1 MKQWHLRFVISA
13 LLLLSVI
20 LGACATPAAPATG
33 SDGAAMS
40 DSGDADEMAGR
51 PLPDDAA
58 EEQVIRY
65 VARGFGRL
73 NPAAEGGFGRFI
85 IAHMFMPFFIR
96 DAEHNLSPWLATGI
110 DASDD
115 LTVYT
120 IHIHPDA
127 VWNDGSPV
135 LAQEAKAYWDYGLHP
150 EKCIGCYLSRFTGF
164 DLIEGAQAVIDG
176 EAEEVSGVVA
186 VDDKTLEIRL
196 RSADPLFPQRVA
208 LFDTGFVK
216 VEDITGDDF
225 SATAETRVN
234 GPFMLE
240 EWDVDEQKF
249 EIVQNPNWWG
259 DKKPFIERIIATP
272 SADENISFIMW
283 ENDEVDIVFF
293 LTNVREQVAKET
305 FTVIPYATNLFY
317 TFWAGVEPVD
327 DLNVRR
333 ALVHAVDWRPAISAA
348 WEGTRDDRFM
358 SSLLTPELQCYSE
371 GIWPDFGFDPE
382 KAREE
387 LAASKYGGP
396 ENLPKI
402 RITTGGQSPNY
413 IRTAEIM
420 VEQWKN
426 NLGITEVEIRPGG
439 MDVWGQEAD
448 LVNVRRQSLGAILPD
463 PPNFLAG
470 HLANYGD
477 ATKAGSAADDTE
489 LAEMIEGLKSMSRDD
504 PEFCAKVQ
512 EAEARML
519 SHYPI
524 IPMIWDPYGYNVK
537 PHIKNFATNVDNN
550 WATLL
555 DIYVAE
561 E

>member
-1 MKQWHLRFVISA
+1 MTQHYLRYVMV
-13 LLLLSVI
+13 LLLAII
-20 LGACATPAAPATG
+20 LAACAAPAAPVAEEMPAPASEEQMAAEPTG
-33 SDGAAMS
+33 RQMPA
-40 DSGDADEMAGR
+40 
-51 PLPDDAA
+51 DAA
-58 EEQVIRY
+58 EDQTIRY
-65 VARGFGRL
+65 VTRGFGRL

-85 IAHMFMPFFIR
+85 ISHMWMPFFIR
-96 DAEHNLSPWLATGI
+96 DTNHNLSPWLATGI
-110 DASDD
+110 DANDD
-115 LTVYT
+115 QTVYT

-127 VWNDGSPV
+127 IWNDGSPV
-135 LAQEAKAYWDYGLHP
+135 LAQEAKVYWEYGLHP
-150 EKCIGCYLSRFTGF
+150 ERCIGCYLSRFTGF
-164 DLIEGAQAVIDG
+164 DLIEGAEAVING
-176 EAEEVSGVVA
+176 EAEEVSGIVA

-196 RSADPLFPQRVA
+196 KTADPLFPQRVA

-216 VEDITGDDF
+216 VEDITGEDF

-234 GPFMLE
+234 GPFMLQD
-240 EWDVDEQKF
+240 WDVDEQKF

-259 DKKPFIERIIATP
+259 DKQPLIERIIATP

-283 ENDEVDIVFF
+283 QNDEVDIVFF
-293 LTNVREQVAKET
+293 LTNVREQVEKET

-317 TFWAGVEPVD
+317 TFWAGVEPLD
-327 DLNVRR
+327 DINVRR

-358 SSLLTPELQCYSE
+358 SSLLTPELQCYME
-371 GIWPDFGFDPE
+371 NNWPDFGFDPE
-382 KAREE
+382 LAREE

-402 RITTGGQSPNY
+402 RISTGGQSPNY

-426 NLGITEVEIRPGG
+426 NLGITDVEIRPGWL
-439 MDVWGQEAD
+439 DAWGQDAE

-477 ATKAGSAADDTE
+477 TERAGSAADDPE
-489 LAEMIEGLKSMSRDD
+489 LAEMIEALKGMSRDD
-504 PEFCAKVQ
+504 PAFCDMVQ

-519 SHYPI
+519 GHYPI

-537 PHIKNFATNVDNN
+537 PRIKNFSTNVDNN
-550 WATLL
+550 WASLL
-555 DIYVAE
+555 DIYVATE
-561 E
+561 

>member
-1 MKQWHLRFVISA
+1 MTQQYLRYVMV
-13 LLLLSVI
+13 LLLATI
-20 LGACATPAAPATG
+20 LAACAAPAAPVAEEMPAPA
-33 SDGAAMS
+33 SEEQMAAEP
-40 DSGDADEMAGR
+40 SGRQMPA
-51 PLPDDAA
+51 DAA
-58 EEQVIRY
+58 EDQTIRY
-65 VARGFGRL
+65 VTRGFGRL

-85 IAHMFMPFFIR
+85 ISHMWMPFFIR
-96 DAEHNLSPWLATGI
+96 DTNHNLSPWLATGI
-110 DASDD
+110 DANDD
-115 LTVYT
+115 QTVYT

-127 VWNDGSPV
+127 IWNDGSPV
-135 LAQEAKAYWDYGLHP
+135 LAQEAKVYWEYGLHP
-150 EKCIGCYLSRFTGF
+150 ERCIGCYLSRFTGF
-164 DLIEGAQAVIDG
+164 DLIEGAEAVING
-176 EAEEVSGVVA
+176 EAEEVSGIVA

-196 RSADPLFPQRVA
+196 KTADPLFPQRVA

-216 VEDITGDDF
+216 VEDITGEDF

-234 GPFMLE
+234 GPFMLQD
-240 EWDVDEQKF
+240 WDVDEQKF

-259 DKKPFIERIIATP
+259 DKQPLIERIIATP

-283 ENDEVDIVFF
+283 QNDEVDIVFF
-293 LTNVREQVAKET
+293 LTNVREQVEKET

-317 TFWAGVEPVD
+317 TFWAGVEPLD
-327 DLNVRR
+327 DINVRR

-358 SSLLTPELQCYSE
+358 SSLLTPELQCYME
-371 GIWPDFGFDPE
+371 NNWPDFGFDPE
-382 KAREE
+382 LAREE

-402 RITTGGQSPNY
+402 RISTGGQSPNY

-426 NLGITEVEIRPGG
+426 NLGITDVEIRPGWL
-439 MDVWGQEAD
+439 DAWGQDAE

-477 ATKAGSAADDTE
+477 TERAGSAADDPE
-489 LAEMIEGLKSMSRDD
+489 LAEMIEALKGMSRDD
-504 PEFCAKVQ
+504 PAFCDMVQ

-519 SHYPI
+519 GHYPI

-537 PHIKNFATNVDNN
+537 PRIKNFSTNVDNN
-550 WATLL
+550 WASLL
-555 DIYVAE
+555 DIYVAAE
-561 E
+561 

>member
-1 MKQWHLRFVISA
+1 MTQQYLRYVMV
-13 LLLLSVI
+13 LLLATI
-20 LGACATPAAPATG
+20 LAACAAPAAPVAEEMPAPA
-33 SDGAAMS
+33 SEEQMAAEP
-40 DSGDADEMAGR
+40 SGRQMPA
-51 PLPDDAA
+51 DAA
-58 EEQVIRY
+58 EDQTIRY

-85 IAHMFMPFFIR
+85 ISHMWMPFFIR
-96 DAEHNLSPWLATGI
+96 DANHNLSPWLATGI
-110 DASDD
+110 DANDD
-115 LTVYT
+115 QTVYT

-127 VWNDGSPV
+127 IWNDGSPV
-135 LAQEAKAYWDYGLHP
+135 LAQEAKVYWEYGLHP
-150 EKCIGCYLSRFTGF
+150 ERCIGCYLSLFTGF
-164 DLIEGAQAVIDG
+164 DLIEGAEAVING
-176 EAEEVSGVVA
+176 EAEEVSGIVA

-196 RSADPLFPQRVA
+196 KTADPLFPQRVA

-216 VEDITGDDF
+216 VEDITGEDF

-234 GPFMLE
+234 GPFMLQD
-240 EWDVDEQKF
+240 WDVDEQKF

-259 DKKPFIERIIATP
+259 DKQPLIERIIATP
-272 SADENISFIMW
+272 SEDENISFLMW
-283 ENDEVDIVFF
+283 ENDDVDIAFF
-293 LTNVREQVAKET
+293 LTNVRELVEKET

-317 TFWAGVEPVD
+317 TFWAGVEPLD
-327 DLNVRR
+327 DINVRR

-358 SSLLTPELQCYSE
+358 SSLLTPELQCYTE
-371 GIWPDFGFDPE
+371 NNWPDFGFDPE
-382 KAREE
+382 LAREE

-402 RITTGGQSPNY
+402 RISTGGQSQNY

-426 NLGITEVEIRPGG
+426 NLGITDVEIRPGWLEA
-439 MDVWGQEAD
+439 WGQDAE

-470 HLANYGD
+470 HLTNYGD
-477 ATKAGSAADDTE
+477 AARAGSAADDPE
-489 LAEMIEGLKSMSRDD
+489 LAEMIEALKGMSRDD
-504 PEFCAKVQ
+504 PAFCDMVQ

-519 SHYPI
+519 GHYPI

-537 PHIKNFATNVDNN
+537 PHIKNFSTNVDNN
-550 WATLL
+550 WASLL

-561 E
+561 Q

>member
-1 MKQWHLRFVISA
+1 MTQYYLRYVMV
-13 LLLLSVI
+13 LLLAII
-20 LGACATPAAPATG
+20 LAACAAPAAPVAEEMPAPA
-33 SDGAAMS
+33 SEEQMAAEP
-40 DSGDADEMAGR
+40 SGRQMPA
-51 PLPDDAA
+51 DAA
-58 EEQVIRY
+58 EDQTIRY
-65 VARGFGRL
+65 VTRGFGRL

-85 IAHMFMPFFIR
+85 ISHMWMPFFIR
-96 DAEHNLSPWLATGI
+96 DANHNLSPWLATGI
-110 DASDD
+110 DANDD
-115 LTVYT
+115 QTVYT

-127 VWNDGSPV
+127 IWNDGSPV
-135 LAQEAKAYWDYGLHP
+135 LAQEAKVYWEYGLHP
-150 EKCIGCYLSRFTGF
+150 ERCIGCYLSRFTGF
-164 DLIEGAQAVIDG
+164 DLIEGAEAVING
-176 EAEEVSGVVA
+176 EAEEVSGIVA

-196 RSADPLFPQRVA
+196 TTADPLFPQRVA

-216 VEDITGDDF
+216 VEDITGEDF

-234 GPFMLE
+234 GPFMLQD
-240 EWDVDEQKF
+240 WDVDEQKF

-259 DKKPFIERIIATP
+259 DKQPLIERIIATP

-283 ENDEVDIVFF
+283 QNDEVDIVFF
-293 LTNVREQVAKET
+293 LTNVREQVEKET

-317 TFWAGVEPVD
+317 TFWAGVEPLD
-327 DLNVRR
+327 DINVRR

-358 SSLLTPELQCYSE
+358 SSLLTPELQCYTE
-371 GIWPDFGFDPE
+371 NNWPDFGFDPE
-382 KAREE
+382 LAREE

-402 RITTGGQSPNY
+402 RISTGGQSPNY

-426 NLGITEVEIRPGG
+426 NLGITDVEIRPGWL
-439 MDVWGQEAD
+439 DAWGQDAE

-477 ATKAGSAADDTE
+477 AERAGSAADDPE
-489 LAEMIEGLKSMSRDD
+489 LAEMIEALKGMSRDD
-504 PEFCAKVQ
+504 PAFCDMVQ

-519 SHYPI
+519 GHYPI

-537 PHIKNFATNVDNN
+537 PRIKNFSTNVDNN
-550 WATLL
+550 WASLL
-555 DIYVAE
+555 DIYVAAE
-561 E
+561 

>member
-1 MKQWHLRFVISA
+1 M
-13 LLLLSVI
+13 
-20 LGACATPAAPATG
+20 
-33 SDGAAMS
+33 
-40 DSGDADEMAGR
+40 ADEGEMMGR

-85 IAHMFMPFFIR
+85 IAHMFMPFFLR
-96 DAEHNLSPWLATGI
+96 DADHNLSPWLATGI
-110 DASDD
+110 DANDD
-115 LTVYT
+115 QTVYT

-135 LAQEAKAYWDYGLHP
+135 LAREAKEYWEYGLHP
-150 EKCIGCYLSRFTGF
+150 EKCAGCYLALFTGF
-164 DLIEGAQAVIDG
+164 DLIAGAQAVIDG
-176 EAEEVSGVVA
+176 EAEEISGVVA
-186 VDDKTLEIRL
+186 VDDKTLQVTL
-196 RSADPLFPQRVA
+196 STSDPLFPQRVA

-216 VEDITGDDF
+216 VEDITGEGF

-234 GPFMLE
+234 GPFMLQD
-240 EWDVDEQKF
+240 WDVDEQKF
-249 EIVQNPNWWG
+249 EIVQNPMWWG

-283 ENDEVDIVFF
+283 QNDEVDIAFF
-293 LTNVREQVAKET
+293 LTNVREQLEEGT

-317 TFWAGVEPVD
+317 TFWAGVEPID
-327 DLNVRR
+327 DVNVRR

-358 SSLLTPELQCYSE
+358 STLLTPELQCYKE
-371 GIWPDFGFDPE
+371 GNWPDFGFDPE
-382 KAREE
+382 LAKQE

-396 ENLPKI
+396 EDLPMI
-402 RITTGGQSPNY
+402 RISTGGQSPNY

-426 NLGITEVEIRPGG
+426 NLGITNVEIRPGWL
-439 MDVWGQEAD
+439 DVWGQDAD
-448 LVNVRRQSLGAILPD
+448 LVNIRRQSLGAILPD

-470 HLANYGD
+470 HWNNYGN
-477 ATKAGSAADDTE
+477 AEKAGSVAEDAE
-489 LAEMIEGLKSMSRDD
+489 LAEMIDALKGMSRDD

-524 IPMIWDPYGYNVK
+524 IPMIWDPYGYSVK
-537 PHIKNFATNVDNN
+537 PHIKNFGTNVDNN

-561 E
+561 K

>member
-1 MKQWHLRFVISA
+1 MTQQYLRYVMV
-13 LLLLSVI
+13 LLLATI
-20 LGACATPAAPATG
+20 LAACAAPAAPVAEEMPAPA
-33 SDGAAMS
+33 SEEQMAAEP
-40 DSGDADEMAGR
+40 SGRQMPA
-51 PLPDDAA
+51 DAA
-58 EEQVIRY
+58 EDQTIRY
-65 VARGFGRL
+65 VTRGFGRL

-85 IAHMFMPFFIR
+85 ISHMWMPFFIR
-96 DAEHNLSPWLATGI
+96 DTNHNLSPWLATGI
-110 DASDD
+110 DANDD
-115 LTVYT
+115 QTVYT

-127 VWNDGSPV
+127 IWNDGSPV
-135 LAQEAKAYWDYGLHP
+135 LAQEAKVYWEYGLHP
-150 EKCIGCYLSRFTGF
+150 ERCIGCYLSRFTGF
-164 DLIEGAQAVIDG
+164 DLIEGAEAVING
-176 EAEEVSGVVA
+176 EAEEVSGIVA

-196 RSADPLFPQRVA
+196 KTADPLFPQRVA

-216 VEDITGDDF
+216 VEDITGEDF

-234 GPFMLE
+234 GPFMLQD
-240 EWDVDEQKF
+240 WDVDEQKF

-259 DKKPFIERIIATP
+259 DKQPLIERIIATP

-283 ENDEVDIVFF
+283 QNDEVDIVFF
-293 LTNVREQVAKET
+293 LTNVREQVEKET

-317 TFWAGVEPVD
+317 TFWAGVEPLD
-327 DLNVRR
+327 DINVRR

-358 SSLLTPELQCYSE
+358 SSLLTPELQCYTE
-371 GIWPDFGFDPE
+371 NNWPDFGFDPE
-382 KAREE
+382 LAREE

-402 RITTGGQSPNY
+402 RISTGGQSPNY

-426 NLGITEVEIRPGG
+426 NLGITDVEIRPGWL
-439 MDVWGQEAD
+439 DAWGQDAE

-477 ATKAGSAADDTE
+477 TERAGSAADDPE
-489 LAEMIEGLKSMSRDD
+489 LAEMIEALKGMSRDD
-504 PEFCAKVQ
+504 PSFCDMVQ

-519 SHYPI
+519 GHYPI

-537 PHIKNFATNVDNN
+537 PRIKNFSTNVDNN
-550 WATLL
+550 WASLL
-555 DIYVAE
+555 DIYVATE
-561 E
+561 

>member
-1 MKQWHLRFVISA
+1 MTQHYLRYVMV
-13 LLLLSVI
+13 LLLAII
-20 LGACATPAAPATG
+20 LAACAAPAAPVAEEMPAPA
-33 SDGAAMS
+33 SEEQMAAEP
-40 DSGDADEMAGR
+40 SGRQMPA
-51 PLPDDAA
+51 DAA
-58 EEQVIRY
+58 EDQTIRY
-65 VARGFGRL
+65 VTRGFGRL

-85 IAHMFMPFFIR
+85 ISHMWMPFFIR
-96 DAEHNLSPWLATGI
+96 DTNHNLSPWLATGI
-110 DASDD
+110 DANDD
-115 LTVYT
+115 QTVYT

-127 VWNDGSPV
+127 IWNDGSPV
-135 LAQEAKAYWDYGLHP
+135 LAQEAKVYWEYGLHP
-150 EKCIGCYLSRFTGF
+150 ERCIGCYLSRFTGF
-164 DLIEGAQAVIDG
+164 DLIEGAEAVING
-176 EAEEVSGVVA
+176 EAEEVSGIVA

-196 RSADPLFPQRVA
+196 KTADPLFPQRVA

-216 VEDITGDDF
+216 VEDITGEDF

-234 GPFMLE
+234 GPFMLQD
-240 EWDVDEQKF
+240 WDVDEQKF

-259 DKKPFIERIIATP
+259 DKQPLIERIIATP

-283 ENDEVDIVFF
+283 QNDEVDIVFF
-293 LTNVREQVAKET
+293 LTNVREQVEKET

-317 TFWAGVEPVD
+317 TFWAGVEPLD
-327 DLNVRR
+327 DINVRR

-358 SSLLTPELQCYSE
+358 SSLLTPELQCYME
-371 GIWPDFGFDPE
+371 NNWPDFGFDPE
-382 KAREE
+382 LAREE

-402 RITTGGQSPNY
+402 RISTGGQSPNY

-426 NLGITEVEIRPGG
+426 NLGITDVEIRPGWL
-439 MDVWGQEAD
+439 DAWGQDAE

-477 ATKAGSAADDTE
+477 TERAGSAADDPE
-489 LAEMIEGLKSMSRDD
+489 LAEMIEALKGMSRDD
-504 PEFCAKVQ
+504 PAFCDMVQ

-519 SHYPI
+519 GHYPI

-537 PHIKNFATNVDNN
+537 PRIKNFSTNVDNN
-550 WATLL
+550 WASLL
-555 DIYVAE
+555 DIYVAAE
-561 E
+561 

>member
-1 MKQWHLRFVISA
+1 MTQQYLRYVMV
-13 LLLLSVI
+13 LLLAII
-20 LGACATPAAPATG
+20 LAACAAPAAPVAEEMPAPA
-33 SDGAAMS
+33 SEEQMAAEP
-40 DSGDADEMAGR
+40 SGRQMPA
-51 PLPDDAA
+51 DAA
-58 EEQVIRY
+58 EDQTIRY
-65 VARGFGRL
+65 VTRGFGRL

-85 IAHMFMPFFIR
+85 ISHMWMPFFIR
-96 DAEHNLSPWLATGI
+96 DTNHNLSPWLATGI
-110 DASDD
+110 DANDD
-115 LTVYT
+115 QTVYT

-127 VWNDGSPV
+127 IWNDGSPV
-135 LAQEAKAYWDYGLHP
+135 LAQEAKVYWEYGLHP
-150 EKCIGCYLSRFTGF
+150 ERCIGCYLSRFTGF
-164 DLIEGAQAVIDG
+164 DLIEGAEAVING
-176 EAEEVSGVVA
+176 EAEEVSGIVA

-196 RSADPLFPQRVA
+196 KTADPLFPQRVA

-216 VEDITGDDF
+216 VEDITGEDF

-234 GPFMLE
+234 GPFMLQD
-240 EWDVDEQKF
+240 WDVDEQKF

-259 DKKPFIERIIATP
+259 DKQPLIERIIATP

-283 ENDEVDIVFF
+283 QNDEVDIVFF
-293 LTNVREQVAKET
+293 LTNVREQVEKET

-317 TFWAGVEPVD
+317 TFWAGVEPLD
-327 DLNVRR
+327 DINVRR

-358 SSLLTPELQCYSE
+358 SSLLTPELQCYTE
-371 GIWPDFGFDPE
+371 NNWPDFGFDPE
-382 KAREE
+382 LAREE

-402 RITTGGQSPNY
+402 RISTGGQSPNY

-426 NLGITEVEIRPGG
+426 NLGITDVEIRPGWL
-439 MDVWGQEAD
+439 DAWGQDAE

-477 ATKAGSAADDTE
+477 TERAGSAADDPE
-489 LAEMIEGLKSMSRDD
+489 LAEMIEALKGMSRDD
-504 PEFCAKVQ
+504 PAFCGMVQ

-519 SHYPI
+519 GHYPI

-537 PHIKNFATNVDNN
+537 PRIKNFSTNVDNN
-550 WATLL
+550 WASLL
-555 DIYVAE
+555 DIYVATE
-561 E
+561 

>member
-1 MKQWHLRFVISA
+1 MTQHYLRYVMV
-13 LLLLSVI
+13 LLLAII
-20 LGACATPAAPATG
+20 LAACAAPAAPVAEEMPAPASEEQMAAEPTG
-33 SDGAAMS
+33 RQMPA
-40 DSGDADEMAGR
+40 
-51 PLPDDAA
+51 DAA
-58 EEQVIRY
+58 EDQTIRY
-65 VARGFGRL
+65 VTRGFGRL

-85 IAHMFMPFFIR
+85 ISHMWMPFFIR
-96 DAEHNLSPWLATGI
+96 DTNHNLSPWLATGI
-110 DASDD
+110 DANDD
-115 LTVYT
+115 QTVYT

-127 VWNDGSPV
+127 IWNDGSPV
-135 LAQEAKAYWDYGLHP
+135 LAQEAKVYWEYGLHP
-150 EKCIGCYLSRFTGF
+150 ERCIGCYLSRFTGF
-164 DLIEGAQAVIDG
+164 DLIEGAEAVING
-176 EAEEVSGVVA
+176 EAEEVSGIVA

-196 RSADPLFPQRVA
+196 KTADPLFPQRVA

-216 VEDITGDDF
+216 VEDITGEDF

-234 GPFMLE
+234 GPFMLQD
-240 EWDVDEQKF
+240 WDVDEQKF

-259 DKKPFIERIIATP
+259 DKQPLIERIIATP

-283 ENDEVDIVFF
+283 QNDEVDIVFF
-293 LTNVREQVAKET
+293 LTNVREQVEKET

-317 TFWAGVEPVD
+317 TFWAGVEPLD
-327 DLNVRR
+327 DINVRR

-358 SSLLTPELQCYSE
+358 SSLLTPELQCYME
-371 GIWPDFGFDPE
+371 NNWPDFGFDPE
-382 KAREE
+382 LAREE

-402 RITTGGQSPNY
+402 RISTGGQSPNY

-426 NLGITEVEIRPGG
+426 NLGITDVEIRPGWL
-439 MDVWGQEAD
+439 DAWGQDAE

-477 ATKAGSAADDTE
+477 TERAGSAADDPE
-489 LAEMIEGLKSMSRDD
+489 LAEMIEALKGMSRDD
-504 PEFCAKVQ
+504 PAFCGMVQ

-519 SHYPI
+519 GHYPI

-537 PHIKNFATNVDNN
+537 PRIKNFSTNVDNN
-550 WATLL
+550 WASLL
-555 DIYVAE
+555 DIYVAAE
-561 E
+561 

>member
-1 MKQWHLRFVISA
+1 MTQQYLRYVMV
-13 LLLLSVI
+13 LLLATI
-20 LGACATPAAPATG
+20 LAACAAPAAPVAEEMPAPASEEQMAAEPTG
-33 SDGAAMS
+33 RQMPA
-40 DSGDADEMAGR
+40 
-51 PLPDDAA
+51 DAA
-58 EEQVIRY
+58 EDQTIRY
-65 VARGFGRL
+65 VTRGFGRL

-85 IAHMFMPFFIR
+85 ISHMWMPFFIR
-96 DAEHNLSPWLATGI
+96 DTNHNLSPWLATGI
-110 DASDD
+110 DANDD
-115 LTVYT
+115 QTVYT

-127 VWNDGSPV
+127 IWNDGSPV
-135 LAQEAKAYWDYGLHP
+135 LAQEAKVYWEYGLHP
-150 EKCIGCYLSRFTGF
+150 ERCIGCYLSRFTGF
-164 DLIEGAQAVIDG
+164 DLIEGAEAVING
-176 EAEEVSGVVA
+176 EAEEVSGIVA

-196 RSADPLFPQRVA
+196 KTADPLFPQRVA

-216 VEDITGDDF
+216 VEDITGEDF

-234 GPFMLE
+234 GPFMLQD
-240 EWDVDEQKF
+240 WDVDEQKF

-259 DKKPFIERIIATP
+259 DKQPLIERIIATP

-283 ENDEVDIVFF
+283 QNDEVDIVFF
-293 LTNVREQVAKET
+293 LTNVREQVEKET

-317 TFWAGVEPVD
+317 TFWAGVEPLD
-327 DLNVRR
+327 DINVRR

-358 SSLLTPELQCYSE
+358 SSLLTPELQCYTE
-371 GIWPDFGFDPE
+371 NNWPDFGFDPE
-382 KAREE
+382 LAREE

-402 RITTGGQSPNY
+402 RISTGGQSPNY

-426 NLGITEVEIRPGG
+426 NLGITDVEIRPGWL
-439 MDVWGQEAD
+439 DAWGQDAE

-477 ATKAGSAADDTE
+477 TERAGSAADDPE
-489 LAEMIEGLKSMSRDD
+489 LAEMIEALKGMSRDD
-504 PEFCAKVQ
+504 PAFCDMVQ

-519 SHYPI
+519 GHYPI

-537 PHIKNFATNVDNN
+537 PRIKNFSTNVDNN
-550 WATLL
+550 WASLL
-555 DIYVAE
+555 DIYVAAE
-561 E
+561 

>member
-1 MKQWHLRFVISA
+1 MTQQYLRYVMV
-13 LLLLSVI
+13 LLLAII
-20 LGACATPAAPATG
+20 LAACAAPAAPVAEEMPAPA
-33 SDGAAMS
+33 SEEQMAAEP
-40 DSGDADEMAGR
+40 SGRQMPA
-51 PLPDDAA
+51 DAA
-58 EEQVIRY
+58 EDQTIRY
-65 VARGFGRL
+65 VTRGFGRL

-85 IAHMFMPFFIR
+85 ISHMWMPFFIR
-96 DAEHNLSPWLATGI
+96 DTNHNLSPWLATGI
-110 DASDD
+110 DANDD
-115 LTVYT
+115 QTVYT

-127 VWNDGSPV
+127 IWNDGSPV
-135 LAQEAKAYWDYGLHP
+135 LAQEAKVYWEYGLHP
-150 EKCIGCYLSRFTGF
+150 ERCIGCYLSRFTGF
-164 DLIEGAQAVIDG
+164 DLIEGAEAVING
-176 EAEEVSGVVA
+176 EAEEVSGIVA

-196 RSADPLFPQRVA
+196 KTADPLFPQRVA

-216 VEDITGDDF
+216 VEDITGEDF

-234 GPFMLE
+234 GPFMLQD
-240 EWDVDEQKF
+240 WDVDEQKF

-259 DKKPFIERIIATP
+259 DKQPLIERIIATP

-283 ENDEVDIVFF
+283 QNDEVDIVFF
-293 LTNVREQVAKET
+293 LTNVREQVEKET

-317 TFWAGVEPVD
+317 TFWAGVEPLD
-327 DLNVRR
+327 DINVRR

-358 SSLLTPELQCYSE
+358 SSLLTPELQCYTE
-371 GIWPDFGFDPE
+371 NNWPDFGFDPE
-382 KAREE
+382 LAREE

-402 RITTGGQSPNY
+402 RISTGGQSPNY

-426 NLGITEVEIRPGG
+426 NLGITDVEIRPGWL
-439 MDVWGQEAD
+439 DAWGQDAE

-477 ATKAGSAADDTE
+477 TERAGSAADDPE
-489 LAEMIEGLKSMSRDD
+489 LAEMIEALKGMSRDD
-504 PEFCAKVQ
+504 PAFCDMVQ

-519 SHYPI
+519 GHYPI

-537 PHIKNFATNVDNN
+537 PRIKNFSTNVDNN
-550 WATLL
+550 WASLL
-555 DIYVAE
+555 DIYVAAE
-561 E
+561 

>member
-1 MKQWHLRFVISA
+1 MTQQYLRYVMV
-13 LLLLSVI
+13 LLLAII
-20 LGACATPAAPATG
+20 LAACAAPAAPVAEEMPAPA
-33 SDGAAMS
+33 SEEQMAAEP
-40 DSGDADEMAGR
+40 SGRQMPA
-51 PLPDDAA
+51 DAA
-58 EEQVIRY
+58 EDQTIRY
-65 VARGFGRL
+65 VTRGFGRL

-85 IAHMFMPFFIR
+85 ISHMWMPFFIR
-96 DAEHNLSPWLATGI
+96 DTNHNLSPWLATGI
-110 DASDD
+110 DANDD
-115 LTVYT
+115 QTVYT

-127 VWNDGSPV
+127 IWNDGSPV
-135 LAQEAKAYWDYGLHP
+135 LAQEAKVYWEYGLHP
-150 EKCIGCYLSRFTGF
+150 ERCIGCYLSRFTGF
-164 DLIEGAQAVIDG
+164 DLIEGAEAVING
-176 EAEEVSGVVA
+176 EAEEVSGIVA

-196 RSADPLFPQRVA
+196 KTADPLFPQRVA

-216 VEDITGDDF
+216 VEDITGEDF

-234 GPFMLE
+234 GPFMLQD
-240 EWDVDEQKF
+240 WDVDEQKF

-259 DKKPFIERIIATP
+259 DKQPLIERIIATP

-283 ENDEVDIVFF
+283 QNDEVDIVFF
-293 LTNVREQVAKET
+293 LTNVREQVEKET

-317 TFWAGVEPVD
+317 TFWAGVEPLD
-327 DLNVRR
+327 DINVRR

-358 SSLLTPELQCYSE
+358 SSLLTPELQCYTE
-371 GIWPDFGFDPE
+371 NNWPDFGFDPE
-382 KAREE
+382 LAREE

-402 RITTGGQSPNY
+402 RISTGGQSPNY

-426 NLGITEVEIRPGG
+426 NLGITDVEIRPGWL
-439 MDVWGQEAD
+439 DAWGQDAE

-477 ATKAGSAADDTE
+477 TERAGSAADDPE
-489 LAEMIEGLKSMSRDD
+489 LAEMIETLKGMSRDD
-504 PEFCAKVQ
+504 PAFCDMVQ

-519 SHYPI
+519 GHYPI

-537 PHIKNFATNVDNN
+537 PRIKNFSTNVDNN
-550 WATLL
+550 WASLL
-555 DIYVAE
+555 DIYVAAE
-561 E
+561 

>member
-1 MKQWHLRFVISA
+1 MTQQYLRYVMV
-13 LLLLSVI
+13 LLLAII
-20 LGACATPAAPATG
+20 LAACAAPAAPVAEEMPAPASEEQMAAEPTG
-33 SDGAAMS
+33 RQMPA
-40 DSGDADEMAGR
+40 
-51 PLPDDAA
+51 DAA
-58 EEQVIRY
+58 EDQTIRY
-65 VARGFGRL
+65 VTRGFGRL

-85 IAHMFMPFFIR
+85 ISHMWMPFFIR
-96 DAEHNLSPWLATGI
+96 DTNHNLSPWLATGI
-110 DASDD
+110 DANDD
-115 LTVYT
+115 QTVYT

-127 VWNDGSPV
+127 IWNDGSPV
-135 LAQEAKAYWDYGLHP
+135 LAQEAKVYWEYGLHP
-150 EKCIGCYLSRFTGF
+150 ERCIGCYLSRFTGF
-164 DLIEGAQAVIDG
+164 DLIEGAEAVING
-176 EAEEVSGVVA
+176 EAEEVSGIVA

-196 RSADPLFPQRVA
+196 KTADPLFPQRVA

-216 VEDITGDDF
+216 VEDITGEDF

-234 GPFMLE
+234 GPFMLQD
-240 EWDVDEQKF
+240 WDVDEQKF

-259 DKKPFIERIIATP
+259 DKQPLIERIIATP

-283 ENDEVDIVFF
+283 QNDEVDIVFF
-293 LTNVREQVAKET
+293 LTNVREQVEKET

-317 TFWAGVEPVD
+317 TFWAGVEPLD
-327 DLNVRR
+327 DINVRR

-358 SSLLTPELQCYSE
+358 SSLLTPELQCYTE
-371 GIWPDFGFDPE
+371 NNWPDFGFDPE
-382 KAREE
+382 LAREE

-402 RITTGGQSPNY
+402 RISTGGQSPNY

-426 NLGITEVEIRPGG
+426 NLGITDVEIRPGWL
-439 MDVWGQEAD
+439 DAWGQDAE

-477 ATKAGSAADDTE
+477 TERAGSVADDPE
-489 LAEMIEGLKSMSRDD
+489 LAEMIEALKGMSRDD
-504 PEFCAKVQ
+504 PAFCDMVQ

-519 SHYPI
+519 GHYPI

-537 PHIKNFATNVDNN
+537 PRIKNFSTNVDNN
-550 WATLL
+550 WASLL
-555 DIYVAE
+555 DIYVATE
-561 E
+561 

>member
-1 MKQWHLRFVISA
+1 MTQQYLRYVMV
-13 LLLLSVI
+13 LLLAII
-20 LGACATPAAPATG
+20 LAACAAPAAPVAEEMPAPA
-33 SDGAAMS
+33 SEEQMAAEP
-40 DSGDADEMAGR
+40 SGRQMPA
-51 PLPDDAA
+51 DAA
-58 EEQVIRY
+58 EDQTIRY
-65 VARGFGRL
+65 VTRGFGRL

-85 IAHMFMPFFIR
+85 ISHMWMPFFIR
-96 DAEHNLSPWLATGI
+96 DTNHNLSPWLATGI
-110 DASDD
+110 DANDD
-115 LTVYT
+115 QTVYT

-127 VWNDGSPV
+127 IWNDGSPV
-135 LAQEAKAYWDYGLHP
+135 LAQEAKVYWEYGLHP
-150 EKCIGCYLSRFTGF
+150 ERCIGCYLSRFTGF
-164 DLIEGAQAVIDG
+164 DLIEGAEAVING
-176 EAEEVSGVVA
+176 EAEEVSGIVA

-196 RSADPLFPQRVA
+196 KTADPLFPQRVA

-216 VEDITGDDF
+216 VEDITGEDF

-234 GPFMLE
+234 GPFMLQD
-240 EWDVDEQKF
+240 WDVDEQKF

-259 DKKPFIERIIATP
+259 DKQPLIERIIATP

-283 ENDEVDIVFF
+283 QNDEVDIVFF
-293 LTNVREQVAKET
+293 LTNVREQVEKET

-317 TFWAGVEPVD
+317 TFWAGVEPLD
-327 DLNVRR
+327 DINVRR

-358 SSLLTPELQCYSE
+358 SSLLTPELQCYTE
-371 GIWPDFGFDPE
+371 NNWPDFGFDPE
-382 KAREE
+382 LAREE

-402 RITTGGQSPNY
+402 RISTGGQSPNY

-426 NLGITEVEIRPGG
+426 NLGITDVEIRPGWL
-439 MDVWGQEAD
+439 DAWGQDAE

-477 ATKAGSAADDTE
+477 TERAGSAADDPE
-489 LAEMIEGLKSMSRDD
+489 LAEMIEALKGMSRDD
-504 PEFCAKVQ
+504 PAFCDMVQ

-519 SHYPI
+519 GHYPI

-537 PHIKNFATNVDNN
+537 PRIKNFSTNVDNN
-550 WATLL
+550 WASLL
-555 DIYVAE
+555 DIYVATE
-561 E
+561 

>member
-1 MKQWHLRFVISA
+1 MTQHYLRYVMV
-13 LLLLSVI
+13 LLLAII
-20 LGACATPAAPATG
+20 LAACAAPAAPVAEEMPAPA
-33 SDGAAMS
+33 SEEQMAAEP
-40 DSGDADEMAGR
+40 SGRQMPA
-51 PLPDDAA
+51 DAA
-58 EEQVIRY
+58 EDQTIRY
-65 VARGFGRL
+65 VTRGFGRL

-85 IAHMFMPFFIR
+85 ISHMWMPFFIR
-96 DAEHNLSPWLATGI
+96 DTNHNLSPWLATGI
-110 DASDD
+110 DANDD
-115 LTVYT
+115 QTVYT

-127 VWNDGSPV
+127 IWNDGSPV
-135 LAQEAKAYWDYGLHP
+135 LAQEAKVYWEYGLHP
-150 EKCIGCYLSRFTGF
+150 ERCIGCYLSRFTGF
-164 DLIEGAQAVIDG
+164 DLIEGAEAVING
-176 EAEEVSGVVA
+176 EAEEVSGIVA

-196 RSADPLFPQRVA
+196 KTADPLFPQRVA

-216 VEDITGDDF
+216 VEDITGEDF

-234 GPFMLE
+234 GPFMLQD
-240 EWDVDEQKF
+240 WDVDEQKF

-259 DKKPFIERIIATP
+259 DKQPLIERIIATP

-283 ENDEVDIVFF
+283 QNDEVDIVFF
-293 LTNVREQVAKET
+293 LTNVREQVEKET

-317 TFWAGVEPVD
+317 TFWAGVEPLD
-327 DLNVRR
+327 DINVRR

-358 SSLLTPELQCYSE
+358 SSLLTPELQCYTE
-371 GIWPDFGFDPE
+371 NNWPDFGFDPE
-382 KAREE
+382 LAREE

-402 RITTGGQSPNY
+402 RISTGGQSPNY

-426 NLGITEVEIRPGG
+426 NLGITDVEIRPGWL
-439 MDVWGQEAD
+439 DAWGQDAE

-477 ATKAGSAADDTE
+477 TERAGSAADDPE
-489 LAEMIEGLKSMSRDD
+489 LAEMIEALKGMSRDD
-504 PEFCAKVQ
+504 PAFCDMVQ

-519 SHYPI
+519 GHYPI

-537 PHIKNFATNVDNN
+537 PRIKNFSTNVDNN
-550 WATLL
+550 WASLL
-555 DIYVAE
+555 DIYVAAE
-561 E
+561 

>member
-1 MKQWHLRFVISA
+1 MTQQYLRYVMV
-13 LLLLSVI
+13 LLLATI
-20 LGACATPAAPATG
+20 LAACAAPAAPVAEEMPAPA
-33 SDGAAMS
+33 SEEQMAAEP
-40 DSGDADEMAGR
+40 SGRQMPA
-51 PLPDDAA
+51 DAA
-58 EEQVIRY
+58 EDQTIRY

-85 IAHMFMPFFIR
+85 ISHMWMPFFIR
-96 DAEHNLSPWLATGI
+96 DTNHNLSPWLATGI
-110 DASDD
+110 DANDD
-115 LTVYT
+115 QTVYT

-127 VWNDGSPV
+127 IWNDGSPV
-135 LAQEAKAYWDYGLHP
+135 LAQEAKVYWEYGLHP
-150 EKCIGCYLSRFTGF
+150 ERCIGCYLSLFTGF
-164 DLIEGAQAVIDG
+164 DLIEGAEAVING
-176 EAEEVSGVVA
+176 EAEEVSGIVA

-196 RSADPLFPQRVA
+196 KTADPLFPQRVA

-216 VEDITGDDF
+216 VEDITGEDF

-234 GPFMLE
+234 GPFMLQD
-240 EWDVDEQKF
+240 WDVDEQKF

-259 DKKPFIERIIATP
+259 DKQPLIERIIATP

-283 ENDEVDIVFF
+283 QNDEVDIAFF
-293 LTNVREQVAKET
+293 LTNVRELVEKET

-317 TFWAGVEPVD
+317 TFWAGVEPLD
-327 DLNVRR
+327 DINVRR

-358 SSLLTPELQCYSE
+358 SSLLTPELQCYME
-371 GIWPDFGFDPE
+371 NNWPDFGFDPE
-382 KAREE
+382 LAREE

-402 RITTGGQSPNY
+402 RISTGGQSQNY

-426 NLGITEVEIRPGG
+426 NLGITDVEIRPGWLEA
-439 MDVWGQEAD
+439 WGQDAE

-470 HLANYGD
+470 HLTNYGD
-477 ATKAGSAADDTE
+477 AARAGSAADDPE
-489 LAEMIEGLKSMSRDD
+489 LAEMIEALKGMSRDD
-504 PEFCAKVQ
+504 PAFCDMVQ

-519 SHYPI
+519 GHYPI

-537 PHIKNFATNVDNN
+537 PHIKNFSTNVDNN
-550 WATLL
+550 WASLL
-555 DIYVAE
+555 DIYVAAE
-561 E
+561 

>member
-1 MKQWHLRFVISA
+1 MTQQYLRYVMV
-13 LLLLSVI
+13 LLLAII
-20 LGACATPAAPATG
+20 LAACAAPAAPVAEEMPAPA
-33 SDGAAMS
+33 SEEQMAAEP
-40 DSGDADEMAGR
+40 SGRQMPA
-51 PLPDDAA
+51 DAA
-58 EEQVIRY
+58 EDQTIRY
-65 VARGFGRL
+65 VTRGFGRL

-85 IAHMFMPFFIR
+85 ISHMWMPFFIR
-96 DAEHNLSPWLATGI
+96 DTNHNLSPWLATGI
-110 DASDD
+110 DANDD
-115 LTVYT
+115 QTVYT

-127 VWNDGSPV
+127 IWNDGSPV
-135 LAQEAKAYWDYGLHP
+135 LAQEAKVYWEYGLHP
-150 EKCIGCYLSRFTGF
+150 ERCIGCYLSRFTGF
-164 DLIEGAQAVIDG
+164 DLIEGAEAVING
-176 EAEEVSGVVA
+176 EAEEVSGIVA

-196 RSADPLFPQRVA
+196 KTADPLFPQRVA

-216 VEDITGDDF
+216 VEDITGEDF

-234 GPFMLE
+234 GPFMLQD
-240 EWDVDEQKF
+240 WDVDEQKF

-259 DKKPFIERIIATP
+259 DKQPLIERIIATP

-283 ENDEVDIVFF
+283 QNDEVDIVFF
-293 LTNVREQVAKET
+293 LTNVREQVEKET

-317 TFWAGVEPVD
+317 TFWAGVEPLD
-327 DLNVRR
+327 DINVRR

-358 SSLLTPELQCYSE
+358 SSLLTPELQCYME
-371 GIWPDFGFDPE
+371 NNWPDFGFDPE
-382 KAREE
+382 LAREE

-402 RITTGGQSPNY
+402 RISTGGQSPNY

-426 NLGITEVEIRPGG
+426 NLGITDVEIRPGWL
-439 MDVWGQEAD
+439 DAWGQDAE

-477 ATKAGSAADDTE
+477 TERAGSAADDPE
-489 LAEMIEGLKSMSRDD
+489 LAEMIEALKGMSRDD
-504 PEFCAKVQ
+504 PAFCDMVQ

-519 SHYPI
+519 GHYPI

-537 PHIKNFATNVDNN
+537 PRIKNFSTNVDNN
-550 WATLL
+550 WASLL
-555 DIYVAE
+555 DIYVAAE
-561 E
+561 

>member
-1 MKQWHLRFVISA
+1 MTQQYLRYVMV
-13 LLLLSVI
+13 LLLAII
-20 LGACATPAAPATG
+20 LAACAAPAAPVAEEMPAPASEEQMAAEPTG
-33 SDGAAMS
+33 RQMPA
-40 DSGDADEMAGR
+40 
-51 PLPDDAA
+51 DAA
-58 EEQVIRY
+58 EDQTIRY
-65 VARGFGRL
+65 VTRGFGRL

-85 IAHMFMPFFIR
+85 ISHMWMPFFIR
-96 DAEHNLSPWLATGI
+96 DTNHNLSPWLATGI
-110 DASDD
+110 DANDD
-115 LTVYT
+115 QTVYT

-127 VWNDGSPV
+127 IWNDGSPV
-135 LAQEAKAYWDYGLHP
+135 LAQEAKVYWEYGLHP
-150 EKCIGCYLSRFTGF
+150 ERCIGCYLSRFTGF
-164 DLIEGAQAVIDG
+164 DLIEGAEAVING
-176 EAEEVSGVVA
+176 EAEEVSGIVA

-196 RSADPLFPQRVA
+196 KTADPLFPQRVA

-216 VEDITGDDF
+216 VEDITGEDF

-234 GPFMLE
+234 GPFMLQD
-240 EWDVDEQKF
+240 WDVDEQKF

-259 DKKPFIERIIATP
+259 DKQPLIERIIATP

-283 ENDEVDIVFF
+283 QNDEVDIVFF
-293 LTNVREQVAKET
+293 LTNVREQVEKET

-317 TFWAGVEPVD
+317 TFWAGVEPLD
-327 DLNVRR
+327 DINVRR

-358 SSLLTPELQCYSE
+358 SSLLTPELQCYME
-371 GIWPDFGFDPE
+371 NNWPDFGFDPE
-382 KAREE
+382 LAREE

-402 RITTGGQSPNY
+402 RISTGGQSPNY

-426 NLGITEVEIRPGG
+426 NLGITDVEIRPGWL
-439 MDVWGQEAD
+439 DAWGQDAE

-477 ATKAGSAADDTE
+477 TAKAGSAADDPE
-489 LAEMIEGLKSMSRDD
+489 LAEMIEALKGMSRDD
-504 PEFCAKVQ
+504 PAFCDMVQ

-519 SHYPI
+519 GHYPI

-537 PHIKNFATNVDNN
+537 PRIKNFSTNVDNN
-550 WATLL
+550 WASLL
-555 DIYVAE
+555 DIYVATE
-561 E
+561 

>member
-1 MKQWHLRFVISA
+1 MTQQYLRYVMV
-13 LLLLSVI
+13 LLLATI
-20 LGACATPAAPATG
+20 LAACAAPAAPVAEEMPAPA
-33 SDGAAMS
+33 SEEQMAAEP
-40 DSGDADEMAGR
+40 SGRQMPA
-51 PLPDDAA
+51 DAA
-58 EEQVIRY
+58 EDQTIRY
-65 VARGFGRL
+65 VTRGFGRL

-85 IAHMFMPFFIR
+85 ISHMWMPFFIR
-96 DAEHNLSPWLATGI
+96 DTNHNLSPWLATGI
-110 DASDD
+110 DANDD
-115 LTVYT
+115 QTVYT

-127 VWNDGSPV
+127 IWNDGSPV
-135 LAQEAKAYWDYGLHP
+135 LAQEAKVYWEYGLHP
-150 EKCIGCYLSRFTGF
+150 ERCIGCYLSRFTGF
-164 DLIEGAQAVIDG
+164 DLIEGAEAVING
-176 EAEEVSGVVA
+176 EAEEVSGIVA

-196 RSADPLFPQRVA
+196 KTADPLFPQRVA

-216 VEDITGDDF
+216 VEDITGEDF

-234 GPFMLE
+234 GPFMLQD
-240 EWDVDEQKF
+240 WDVDEQKF

-259 DKKPFIERIIATP
+259 DKQPLIERIIATP

-283 ENDEVDIVFF
+283 QNDEVDIVFF
-293 LTNVREQVAKET
+293 LTNVREQVEKET

-317 TFWAGVEPVD
+317 TFWAGVEPLD
-327 DLNVRR
+327 DINVRR

-358 SSLLTPELQCYSE
+358 SSLLTPELQCYME
-371 GIWPDFGFDPE
+371 NNWPDFGFDPE
-382 KAREE
+382 LAREE

-402 RITTGGQSPNY
+402 RISTGGQSPNY

-426 NLGITEVEIRPGG
+426 NLGITDVEIRPGWL
-439 MDVWGQEAD
+439 DAWGQDAE

-477 ATKAGSAADDTE
+477 TERAGSVADDPE
-489 LAEMIEGLKSMSRDD
+489 LAEMIEALKGMSRDD
-504 PEFCAKVQ
+504 PAFCDMVQ

-519 SHYPI
+519 GHYPI

-537 PHIKNFATNVDNN
+537 PRIKNFSTNVDNN
-550 WATLL
+550 WASLL
-555 DIYVAE
+555 DIYVAAE
-561 E
+561 

>member
-1 MKQWHLRFVISA
+1 MTQQYLRYVMV
-13 LLLLSVI
+13 LLLAII
-20 LGACATPAAPATG
+20 LAACAAPAAPVAEEMPAPASEEQMAAEPTG
-33 SDGAAMS
+33 RQMPA
-40 DSGDADEMAGR
+40 
-51 PLPDDAA
+51 DAA
-58 EEQVIRY
+58 EDQTIRY
-65 VARGFGRL
+65 VTRGFGRL

-85 IAHMFMPFFIR
+85 ISHMWMPFFIR
-96 DAEHNLSPWLATGI
+96 DTNHNLSPWLATGI
-110 DASDD
+110 DANDD
-115 LTVYT
+115 QTVYT

-127 VWNDGSPV
+127 IWNDGSPV
-135 LAQEAKAYWDYGLHP
+135 LAQEAKVYWEYGLHP
-150 EKCIGCYLSRFTGF
+150 ERCIGCYLSRFTGF
-164 DLIEGAQAVIDG
+164 DLIEGAEAVING
-176 EAEEVSGVVA
+176 EAEEVSGIVA

-196 RSADPLFPQRVA
+196 KTADPLFPQRVA

-216 VEDITGDDF
+216 VEDITGEDF

-234 GPFMLE
+234 GPFMLQD
-240 EWDVDEQKF
+240 WDVDEQKF

-259 DKKPFIERIIATP
+259 DKQPLIERIIATP

-283 ENDEVDIVFF
+283 QNDEVDIVFF
-293 LTNVREQVAKET
+293 LTNVREQVEKET

-317 TFWAGVEPVD
+317 TFWAGVEPLD
-327 DLNVRR
+327 DINVRR

-358 SSLLTPELQCYSE
+358 SSLLTPELQCYTE
-371 GIWPDFGFDPE
+371 NNWPDFGFDPE
-382 KAREE
+382 LAREE

-402 RITTGGQSPNY
+402 RISTGGQSPNY

-426 NLGITEVEIRPGG
+426 NLGITDVEIRPGWL
-439 MDVWGQEAD
+439 DAWGQDAE

-477 ATKAGSAADDTE
+477 TERAGSAADDPE
-489 LAEMIEGLKSMSRDD
+489 LAEMIEALKGMSRDD
-504 PEFCAKVQ
+504 PAFCDMVQ

-519 SHYPI
+519 GHYPI

-537 PHIKNFATNVDNN
+537 PRIKNFSTNVDNN
-550 WATLL
+550 WASLL
-555 DIYVAE
+555 DIYVAAE
-561 E
+561 

>member
-1 MKQWHLRFVISA
+1 MTQQYLRYVMV
-13 LLLLSVI
+13 LLLATI
-20 LGACATPAAPATG
+20 LAACAAPAAPVAEEMPAPA
-33 SDGAAMS
+33 SEEQMAAEP
-40 DSGDADEMAGR
+40 SGRQMPA
-51 PLPDDAA
+51 DAA
-58 EEQVIRY
+58 EDQTIRY
-65 VARGFGRL
+65 VTRGFGRL

-85 IAHMFMPFFIR
+85 ISHMWMPFFIR
-96 DAEHNLSPWLATGI
+96 DTNHNLSPWLATGI
-110 DASDD
+110 DANDD
-115 LTVYT
+115 QTVYT

-127 VWNDGSPV
+127 IWNDGSPV
-135 LAQEAKAYWDYGLHP
+135 LAQEAKVYWEYGLHP
-150 EKCIGCYLSRFTGF
+150 ERCIGCYLSRFTGF
-164 DLIEGAQAVIDG
+164 DLIEGAEAVING
-176 EAEEVSGVVA
+176 EAEEVSGIVA

-196 RSADPLFPQRVA
+196 KTADPLFPQRVA

-216 VEDITGDDF
+216 VEDITGEDF

-234 GPFMLE
+234 GPFMLQD
-240 EWDVDEQKF
+240 WDVDEQKF

-259 DKKPFIERIIATP
+259 DKQPLIERIIATP

-283 ENDEVDIVFF
+283 QNDEVDIVFF
-293 LTNVREQVAKET
+293 LTNVREQVEKET

-317 TFWAGVEPVD
+317 TFWAGVEPLD
-327 DLNVRR
+327 DINVRR

-358 SSLLTPELQCYSE
+358 SSLLTPELQCYME
-371 GIWPDFGFDPE
+371 NNWPDFGFDPE
-382 KAREE
+382 LAREE

-402 RITTGGQSPNY
+402 RISTGGQSPNY

-426 NLGITEVEIRPGG
+426 NLGITDVEIRPGWL
-439 MDVWGQEAD
+439 DAWGQDAE

-477 ATKAGSAADDTE
+477 TERAGSAVDDPE
-489 LAEMIEGLKSMSRDD
+489 LAEMIEALKGMSRDD
-504 PEFCAKVQ
+504 PAFCDMVQ

-519 SHYPI
+519 GHYPI

-537 PHIKNFATNVDNN
+537 PRIKNFSTNVDNN
-550 WATLL
+550 WASLL
-555 DIYVAE
+555 DIYVATE
-561 E
+561 

>member
-1 MKQWHLRFVISA
+1 MTQQYLRYVMV
-13 LLLLSVI
+13 LLLAII
-20 LGACATPAAPATG
+20 LAACAAPAAPVAEEMPAPA
-33 SDGAAMS
+33 SEEQMAAEP
-40 DSGDADEMAGR
+40 SGRQMPA
-51 PLPDDAA
+51 DAA
-58 EEQVIRY
+58 EDQTIRY
-65 VARGFGRL
+65 VTRGFGRL

-85 IAHMFMPFFIR
+85 ISHMWMPFFIR
-96 DAEHNLSPWLATGI
+96 DTNHNLSPWLATGI
-110 DASDD
+110 DANDD
-115 LTVYT
+115 QTVYT

-127 VWNDGSPV
+127 IWNDGSPV
-135 LAQEAKAYWDYGLHP
+135 LAQEAKVYWEYGLHP
-150 EKCIGCYLSRFTGF
+150 ERCIGCYLSRFTGF
-164 DLIEGAQAVIDG
+164 DLIEGAEAVING
-176 EAEEVSGVVA
+176 EAEEVSGIVA

-196 RSADPLFPQRVA
+196 KTADPLFPQRVA

-216 VEDITGDDF
+216 VEDITGEDF

-234 GPFMLE
+234 GPFMLQD
-240 EWDVDEQKF
+240 WDVDEQKF

-259 DKKPFIERIIATP
+259 DKQPLIERIIATP

-283 ENDEVDIVFF
+283 QNDEVDIVFF
-293 LTNVREQVAKET
+293 LTNVREQVEKET

-317 TFWAGVEPVD
+317 TFWAGVEPLD
-327 DLNVRR
+327 DINVRR

-358 SSLLTPELQCYSE
+358 SSLLTPELQCYTE
-371 GIWPDFGFDPE
+371 NNWPDFGFDPE
-382 KAREE
+382 LAREE

-402 RITTGGQSPNY
+402 RISTGGQSPNY

-426 NLGITEVEIRPGG
+426 NLGITDVEIRPGWL
-439 MDVWGQEAD
+439 DAWGQDAE

-477 ATKAGSAADDTE
+477 TERAGSAADDPE
-489 LAEMIEGLKSMSRDD
+489 LAEMIEALKGMSRDD
-504 PEFCAKVQ
+504 PAFCDLVQ

-519 SHYPI
+519 GHYPI

-537 PHIKNFATNVDNN
+537 PRIKNFSTNVDNN
-550 WATLL
+550 WASLL
-555 DIYVAE
+555 DIYVAAE
-561 E
+561 

>member
-1 MKQWHLRFVISA
+1 MRQWHLRFAISA
-13 LLLLSVI
+13 LILLSVV
-20 LGACATPAAPATG
+20 LGACAAPAAPA
-33 SDGAAMS
+33 AS
-40 DSGDADEMAGR
+40 DSGDTAMADDGEMMGR
-51 PLPDDAA
+51 ELPADAA

-85 IAHMFMPFFIR
+85 ISHMFMPFFLR
-96 DAEHNLSPWLATGI
+96 DANHNLSPWLATGI
-110 DASDD
+110 DANEDQS
-115 LTVYT
+115 VYT

-135 LAQEAKAYWDYGLHP
+135 LASDAKEYWEYGLHP
-150 EKCIGCYLSRFTGF
+150 EKCAGCYLALFTGF
-164 DLIEGAQAVIDG
+164 DLIDGAQAVIDG
-176 EAEEVSGVVA
+176 ESEEISGVVA
-186 VDDKTLEIRL
+186 VDDKTLQVTL
-196 RSADPLFPQRVA
+196 SASDPLFPQRVA

-216 VEDITGDDF
+216 VDDITGESF
-225 SATAETRVN
+225 SATADTRVN
-234 GPFMLE
+234 GPFMIQD
-240 EWDVDEQKF
+240 WDVDEQRF

-283 ENDEVDIVFF
+283 QNDEVDIAFF
-293 LTNVREQVAKET
+293 LTNVREQLEEGT

-317 TFWAGVEPVD
+317 TFWAGVEPLD
-327 DLNVRR
+327 DVNVRR

-358 SSLLTPELQCYSE
+358 STLLTPELQCYKE
-371 GIWPDFGFDPE
+371 GNWPDFGFDPE
-382 KAREE
+382 LAKQE

-396 ENLPKI
+396 EDLPMI
-402 RITTGGQSPNY
+402 RISTGGQSPNY

-426 NLGITEVEIRPGG
+426 NLGITNVEIRPGWL
-439 MDVWGQEAD
+439 DVWGQDAD

-470 HLANYGD
+470 HFNNYGN
-477 ATKAGSAADDTE
+477 AEKAGSAAADAE
-489 LAEMIEGLKSMSRDD
+489 LADMIDALKGMSRDD

-512 EAEARML
+512 EAEARL
-519 SHYPI
+519 LGHYPI
-524 IPMIWDPYGYNVK
+524 IPMIWDPYGYSVK
-537 PHIKNFATNVDNN
+537 PHIKNFGTNVDNN

-561 E
+561 K

>member
-1 MKQWHLRFVISA
+1 MTQYYLRYVMV
-13 LLLLSVI
+13 LLLAII
-20 LGACATPAAPATG
+20 LAACAAPAAPVAEEMPAPA
-33 SDGAAMS
+33 SEEQMAAEP
-40 DSGDADEMAGR
+40 SGRQMPA
-51 PLPDDAA
+51 DAA
-58 EEQVIRY
+58 EDQTIRY
-65 VARGFGRL
+65 VTRGFGRL

-85 IAHMFMPFFIR
+85 ISHMWMPFFIR
-96 DAEHNLSPWLATGI
+96 DANHNLSPWLATGI
-110 DASDD
+110 DANDD
-115 LTVYT
+115 QTVYT

-127 VWNDGSPV
+127 IWNDGSPV
-135 LAQEAKAYWDYGLHP
+135 LAQEAKVYWEYGLHP
-150 EKCIGCYLSRFTGF
+150 ERCIGCYLSRFTGF
-164 DLIEGAQAVIDG
+164 DLIEGAEAVING
-176 EAEEVSGVVA
+176 EAEEVSGIVA

-196 RSADPLFPQRVA
+196 KTADPLFPQRVA

-216 VEDITGDDF
+216 VEDITGEDF

-234 GPFMLE
+234 GPFMLQD
-240 EWDVDEQKF
+240 WDVDEQKF

-259 DKKPFIERIIATP
+259 DKQPLIERIIATP

-283 ENDEVDIVFF
+283 QNDEVDIVFF
-293 LTNVREQVAKET
+293 LTNVREQVEKET

-317 TFWAGVEPVD
+317 TFWAGVEPLD
-327 DLNVRR
+327 DINVRR

-358 SSLLTPELQCYSE
+358 SSLLTPELQCYTE
-371 GIWPDFGFDPE
+371 NNWPDFGFDPE
-382 KAREE
+382 LAREE

-402 RITTGGQSPNY
+402 RISTGGQSPNY

-426 NLGITEVEIRPGG
+426 NLGITDVEIRPGWL
-439 MDVWGQEAD
+439 DAWGQDAE

-477 ATKAGSAADDTE
+477 AERAGSAADDPE
-489 LAEMIEGLKSMSRDD
+489 LAEMIEALKGMSRDD
-504 PEFCAKVQ
+504 PAFCDMVQ

-519 SHYPI
+519 GHYPI

-537 PHIKNFATNVDNN
+537 PRIKNFSTNVDNN
-550 WATLL
+550 WASLL
-555 DIYVAE
+555 DIYVAAE
-561 E
+561 

>member
-1 MKQWHLRFVISA
+1 MTQQYLRYVMV
-13 LLLLSVI
+13 LLLAII
-20 LGACATPAAPATG
+20 LAACAAPAAPVAEEMPAPA
-33 SDGAAMS
+33 SEEQMAAEP
-40 DSGDADEMAGR
+40 SGRQMPA
-51 PLPDDAA
+51 DAA
-58 EEQVIRY
+58 EDQTIRY
-65 VARGFGRL
+65 VTRGFGRL

-85 IAHMFMPFFIR
+85 ISHMWMPFFIR
-96 DAEHNLSPWLATGI
+96 DTNHNLSPWLATGI
-110 DASDD
+110 DANDD
-115 LTVYT
+115 QTVYT

-127 VWNDGSPV
+127 IWNDGSPV
-135 LAQEAKAYWDYGLHP
+135 LAQEAKVYWEYGLHP
-150 EKCIGCYLSRFTGF
+150 ERCIGCYLSRFTGF
-164 DLIEGAQAVIDG
+164 DLIEGAEAVING
-176 EAEEVSGVVA
+176 EAEEVSGIVA

-196 RSADPLFPQRVA
+196 KTADPLFLQRLA

-216 VEDITGDDF
+216 VEDITGEDF

-234 GPFMLE
+234 GPFMLQD
-240 EWDVDEQKF
+240 WDVDEQKF

-259 DKKPFIERIIATP
+259 DKQPLIERIIATP

-283 ENDEVDIVFF
+283 QNDEVDIVFF
-293 LTNVREQVAKET
+293 LTNVREQVEKET

-317 TFWAGVEPVD
+317 TFWAGVEPLD
-327 DLNVRR
+327 DINVRR

-358 SSLLTPELQCYSE
+358 SSLLTPELQCYME
-371 GIWPDFGFDPE
+371 NNWPDFGFDPE
-382 KAREE
+382 LAREE

-402 RITTGGQSPNY
+402 RISTGGQSPNY

-426 NLGITEVEIRPGG
+426 NLGITDVEIRPGWL
-439 MDVWGQEAD
+439 DAWGQDAE

-477 ATKAGSAADDTE
+477 TERAGSAADDPE
-489 LAEMIEGLKSMSRDD
+489 LAEMIEALKGMSRDD
-504 PEFCAKVQ
+504 PAFCDMVQ

-519 SHYPI
+519 GHYPI

-537 PHIKNFATNVDNN
+537 PRIKNFSTNVDNN
-550 WATLL
+550 WASLL
-555 DIYVAE
+555 DIYVAAE
-561 E
+561 

>member
-1 MKQWHLRFVISA
+1 MTQQYLRYVMV
-13 LLLLSVI
+13 LLLAII
-20 LGACATPAAPATG
+20 LAACAAPAAPVAEEMPAPASEEQMAAEPTG
-33 SDGAAMS
+33 RQMPA
-40 DSGDADEMAGR
+40 
-51 PLPDDAA
+51 DAA
-58 EEQVIRY
+58 EDQTIRY
-65 VARGFGRL
+65 VTRGFGRL

-85 IAHMFMPFFIR
+85 ISHMWMPFFIR
-96 DAEHNLSPWLATGI
+96 DTNHNLSPWLATGI
-110 DASDD
+110 DANDD
-115 LTVYT
+115 QTVYT

-127 VWNDGSPV
+127 IWNDGSPV
-135 LAQEAKAYWDYGLHP
+135 LAQEAKVYWEYGLHP
-150 EKCIGCYLSRFTGF
+150 ERCIGCYLSRFTGF
-164 DLIEGAQAVIDG
+164 DLIEGAEAVING
-176 EAEEVSGVVA
+176 EAEEVSGIVA

-196 RSADPLFPQRVA
+196 KTADPLFPQRVA

-216 VEDITGDDF
+216 VEDITGEDF

-234 GPFMLE
+234 GPFMLQD
-240 EWDVDEQKF
+240 WDVDEQKF

-259 DKKPFIERIIATP
+259 DKQPLIERIIATP

-283 ENDEVDIVFF
+283 QNDEVDIVFF
-293 LTNVREQVAKET
+293 LTNVREQVEKET

-317 TFWAGVEPVD
+317 TFWAGVEPLD
-327 DLNVRR
+327 DINVRR

-358 SSLLTPELQCYSE
+358 SSLLTPELQCYTE
-371 GIWPDFGFDPE
+371 NNWPDFGFDPE
-382 KAREE
+382 LAREE

-402 RITTGGQSPNY
+402 RISTGGQSPNY

-426 NLGITEVEIRPGG
+426 NLGITDVEIRPGWL
-439 MDVWGQEAD
+439 DAWGQDAE

-477 ATKAGSAADDTE
+477 TERAGSAADDPE
-489 LAEMIEGLKSMSRDD
+489 LAEMIEALKGMSRDD
-504 PEFCAKVQ
+504 PAFCGMVQ

-519 SHYPI
+519 GHYPI

-537 PHIKNFATNVDNN
+537 PRIKNFSTNVDNN
-550 WATLL
+550 WASLL
-555 DIYVAE
+555 DIYVAAE
-561 E
+561 

>member
-1 MKQWHLRFVISA
+1 MTQQYLRYVMV
-13 LLLLSVI
+13 LLLAII
-20 LGACATPAAPATG
+20 LAACAAPAAPVAEEMPAPA
-33 SDGAAMS
+33 SEEQMAAEP
-40 DSGDADEMAGR
+40 SGRQMPA
-51 PLPDDAA
+51 DAA
-58 EEQVIRY
+58 EDQTIRY
-65 VARGFGRL
+65 VTRGFGRL

-85 IAHMFMPFFIR
+85 ISHMWMPFFIR
-96 DAEHNLSPWLATGI
+96 DANHNLSPWLATGI
-110 DASDD
+110 DANDD
-115 LTVYT
+115 QTVYT

-127 VWNDGSPV
+127 IWNDGSPV
-135 LAQEAKAYWDYGLHP
+135 LAQEAKVYWEYGLHP
-150 EKCIGCYLSRFTGF
+150 ERCIGCYLSRFTGF
-164 DLIEGAQAVIDG
+164 DLIEGAEAVING
-176 EAEEVSGVVA
+176 EAEEVSGIVA

-196 RSADPLFPQRVA
+196 TTADPLFPQRVA

-216 VEDITGDDF
+216 VEDITGEDF

-234 GPFMLE
+234 GPFMLQD
-240 EWDVDEQKF
+240 WDVDEQKF

-259 DKKPFIERIIATP
+259 DKQPLIERIIATP

-283 ENDEVDIVFF
+283 QNDEVDIVFF
-293 LTNVREQVAKET
+293 LTNVREQVEKET

-317 TFWAGVEPVD
+317 TFWAGVEPLD
-327 DLNVRR
+327 DINVRR

-358 SSLLTPELQCYSE
+358 SSLLTPELQCYTE
-371 GIWPDFGFDPE
+371 NNWPDFGFDPE
-382 KAREE
+382 LAREE

-402 RITTGGQSPNY
+402 RISTGGQSPNY

-426 NLGITEVEIRPGG
+426 NLGITDVEIRPGWL
-439 MDVWGQEAD
+439 DAWGQDAE

-477 ATKAGSAADDTE
+477 AERAGSVADDPE
-489 LAEMIEGLKSMSRDD
+489 LAEMIEALKGMSRDD
-504 PEFCAKVQ
+504 PAFCDMVQ

-519 SHYPI
+519 GHYPI

-537 PHIKNFATNVDNN
+537 PRIKNFSTNVDNN
-550 WATLL
+550 WASLL
-555 DIYVAE
+555 DIYVATE
-561 E
+561 

>member
-1 MKQWHLRFVISA
+1 MTQQYLRYVMV
-13 LLLLSVI
+13 LLLAII
-20 LGACATPAAPATG
+20 LAACAAPAAPVAEEMPDPASEEQMAAEPTG
-33 SDGAAMS
+33 RQMPA
-40 DSGDADEMAGR
+40 
-51 PLPDDAA
+51 DAA
-58 EEQVIRY
+58 EDQTIRY
-65 VARGFGRL
+65 VTRGFGRL

-85 IAHMFMPFFIR
+85 ISHMWMPFFIR
-96 DAEHNLSPWLATGI
+96 DTNHNLSPWLATGI
-110 DASDD
+110 DANDD
-115 LTVYT
+115 QTVYT

-127 VWNDGSPV
+127 IWNDGSPV
-135 LAQEAKAYWDYGLHP
+135 LAQEAKVYWEYGLHP
-150 EKCIGCYLSRFTGF
+150 ERCIGCYLSRFTGF
-164 DLIEGAQAVIDG
+164 DLIEGAEAVING
-176 EAEEVSGVVA
+176 EAEEVSGIVA

-196 RSADPLFPQRVA
+196 KTADPLFPQRVA

-216 VEDITGDDF
+216 VEDITGEDF

-234 GPFMLE
+234 GPFMLQD
-240 EWDVDEQKF
+240 WDVDEQKF

-259 DKKPFIERIIATP
+259 DKQPLIERIIATP

-283 ENDEVDIVFF
+283 QNDEVDIVFF
-293 LTNVREQVAKET
+293 LTNVREQVEKET

-317 TFWAGVEPVD
+317 TFWAGVEPLD
-327 DLNVRR
+327 DINVRR

-358 SSLLTPELQCYSE
+358 SSLLTPELQCYTE
-371 GIWPDFGFDPE
+371 NNWPDFGFDPE
-382 KAREE
+382 LAREE

-402 RITTGGQSPNY
+402 RISTGGQSPNY

-426 NLGITEVEIRPGG
+426 NLGITDVEIRPGWL
-439 MDVWGQEAD
+439 DAWGQDAE

-477 ATKAGSAADDTE
+477 TERAGSAADDPE
-489 LAEMIEGLKSMSRDD
+489 LAEMIEALKGMSRDD
-504 PEFCAKVQ
+504 PAFCGMVQ

-519 SHYPI
+519 GHYPI

-537 PHIKNFATNVDNN
+537 PRIKNFSTNVDNN
-550 WATLL
+550 WASLL
-555 DIYVAE
+555 DIYVAAE
-561 E
+561 

>member
-1 MKQWHLRFVISA
+1 MTQQYLRYVMV
-13 LLLLSVI
+13 LLLATI
-20 LGACATPAAPATG
+20 LAACAAPAAPVAEEMPAPA
-33 SDGAAMS
+33 SEEQMAAEP
-40 DSGDADEMAGR
+40 SGRQMPA
-51 PLPDDAA
+51 DAA
-58 EEQVIRY
+58 EDQTIRY
-65 VARGFGRL
+65 VTRGFGRL

-85 IAHMFMPFFIR
+85 ISHMWMPFFIR
-96 DAEHNLSPWLATGI
+96 DTNHNLSPWLATGI
-110 DASDD
+110 DANDD
-115 LTVYT
+115 QTVYT

-127 VWNDGSPV
+127 IWNDGSPV
-135 LAQEAKAYWDYGLHP
+135 LAQEAKVYWEYGLHP
-150 EKCIGCYLSRFTGF
+150 ERCIGCYLSRFTGF
-164 DLIEGAQAVIDG
+164 DLIEGAEAVING
-176 EAEEVSGVVA
+176 EAEEVSGIVA

-196 RSADPLFPQRVA
+196 KTADPLFPQRVA

-216 VEDITGDDF
+216 VEDITGEDF

-234 GPFMLE
+234 GPFMLQD
-240 EWDVDEQKF
+240 WDVDEQKF

-259 DKKPFIERIIATP
+259 DKQPLIERIIATP

-283 ENDEVDIVFF
+283 QNDEVDIVFF
-293 LTNVREQVAKET
+293 LTNVREQVEKET

-317 TFWAGVEPVD
+317 TFWAGVEPLD
-327 DLNVRR
+327 DINVRR

-358 SSLLTPELQCYSE
+358 SSLLTPELQCYME
-371 GIWPDFGFDPE
+371 NNWPDFGFDPE
-382 KAREE
+382 LAREE

-402 RITTGGQSPNY
+402 RISTGGQSPNY

-426 NLGITEVEIRPGG
+426 NLGITDVEIRPGWL
-439 MDVWGQEAD
+439 DAWGQDAE

-477 ATKAGSAADDTE
+477 TERAGSAADDPE
-489 LAEMIEGLKSMSRDD
+489 LAEMIEALKGMSRDD
-504 PEFCAKVQ
+504 PAFCDMVQ

-519 SHYPI
+519 GHYPI

-537 PHIKNFATNVDNN
+537 PRIKNFSTNVDNN
-550 WATLL
+550 WASLL
-555 DIYVAE
+555 DIYVATE
-561 E
+561 

>member
-1 MKQWHLRFVISA
+1 MTQQYLRYVMV
-13 LLLLSVI
+13 LLLAII
-20 LGACATPAAPATG
+20 LAACAAPAAPVAEEMPAPASEEQMAAEPTG
-33 SDGAAMS
+33 RQMPA
-40 DSGDADEMAGR
+40 
-51 PLPDDAA
+51 DAA
-58 EEQVIRY
+58 EDQTIRY
-65 VARGFGRL
+65 VTRGFGRL

-85 IAHMFMPFFIR
+85 ISHMWMPFFIR
-96 DAEHNLSPWLATGI
+96 DTNHNLSPWLATGI
-110 DASDD
+110 DANDD
-115 LTVYT
+115 QTVYT

-127 VWNDGSPV
+127 IWNDGSPV
-135 LAQEAKAYWDYGLHP
+135 LAQEAKVYWEYGLHP
-150 EKCIGCYLSRFTGF
+150 ERCIGCYLSRFTGF
-164 DLIEGAQAVIDG
+164 DLIEGAEAVING
-176 EAEEVSGVVA
+176 EAEEVSGIVA

-196 RSADPLFPQRVA
+196 KTADPLFPQRVA

-216 VEDITGDDF
+216 VEDITGEDF

-234 GPFMLE
+234 GPFMLQD
-240 EWDVDEQKF
+240 WDVDEQKF

-259 DKKPFIERIIATP
+259 DKQPLIERIIATP

-283 ENDEVDIVFF
+283 QNDEVDIVFF
-293 LTNVREQVAKET
+293 LTNVREQVEKET

-317 TFWAGVEPVD
+317 TFWAGVEPLD
-327 DLNVRR
+327 DINVRR

-358 SSLLTPELQCYSE
+358 SSLLTPELQCYTE
-371 GIWPDFGFDPE
+371 NNWPDFGFDPE
-382 KAREE
+382 LAREE

-402 RITTGGQSPNY
+402 RISTGGQSPNY

-426 NLGITEVEIRPGG
+426 NLGITDVEIRPGWL
-439 MDVWGQEAD
+439 DAWGQDAE

-477 ATKAGSAADDTE
+477 TERAGSAADDPE
-489 LAEMIEGLKSMSRDD
+489 LAEMIEALKGMSRDD
-504 PEFCAKVQ
+504 PAFCDMVQ

-519 SHYPI
+519 GHYPI

-537 PHIKNFATNVDNN
+537 PRIKNFSTNVDNN
-550 WATLL
+550 WASLL
-555 DIYVAE
+555 DIYVATE
-561 E
+561 

>member
-1 MKQWHLRFVISA
+1 MTQQYLRYVMV
-13 LLLLSVI
+13 LLLATI
-20 LGACATPAAPATG
+20 LAACAAPAAPVAEEMPAPA
-33 SDGAAMS
+33 SEEQMAAEP
-40 DSGDADEMAGR
+40 SGRQMPA
-51 PLPDDAA
+51 DAA
-58 EEQVIRY
+58 EDQTIRY
-65 VARGFGRL
+65 VTRGFGRL

-85 IAHMFMPFFIR
+85 ISHMWMPFFIR
-96 DAEHNLSPWLATGI
+96 DTNHNLSPWLATGI
-110 DASDD
+110 DANDD
-115 LTVYT
+115 QTVYT

-127 VWNDGSPV
+127 IWNDGSPV
-135 LAQEAKAYWDYGLHP
+135 LAQEAKVYWEYGLHP
-150 EKCIGCYLSRFTGF
+150 ERCIGCYLSRFTGF
-164 DLIEGAQAVIDG
+164 DLIEGAEAVING
-176 EAEEVSGVVA
+176 EAEEVSGIVA

-196 RSADPLFPQRVA
+196 KTADPLFPQRVA

-216 VEDITGDDF
+216 VEDITGEDF

-234 GPFMLE
+234 GPFMLQD
-240 EWDVDEQKF
+240 WDVDEQKF

-259 DKKPFIERIIATP
+259 DKQPLIERIIATP

-283 ENDEVDIVFF
+283 QNDEVDIVFF
-293 LTNVREQVAKET
+293 LTNVREQVEKET

-317 TFWAGVEPVD
+317 TFWAGVEPLD
-327 DLNVRR
+327 DINVRR

-358 SSLLTPELQCYSE
+358 SSLLTPELQCYTE
-371 GIWPDFGFDPE
+371 NNWPDFGFDPE
-382 KAREE
+382 LAREE

-402 RITTGGQSPNY
+402 RISTGGQSPNY

-426 NLGITEVEIRPGG
+426 NLGITDVEIRPGWL
-439 MDVWGQEAD
+439 DAWGQDAD

-477 ATKAGSAADDTE
+477 TERAGSVADDPE
-489 LAEMIEGLKSMSRDD
+489 LAEMIEALKGMSRDD
-504 PEFCAKVQ
+504 PAFCDMVQ

-519 SHYPI
+519 GHYPI

-537 PHIKNFATNVDNN
+537 PRIKNFSTNVDNN
-550 WATLL
+550 WASLL
-555 DIYVAE
+555 DIYVATE
-561 E
+561 

>member
-1 MKQWHLRFVISA
+1 MTQHYLRYVMV
-13 LLLLSVI
+13 LLLAII
-20 LGACATPAAPATG
+20 LAACAAPAAPVAEEMPAPA
-33 SDGAAMS
+33 SEEQMAAEP
-40 DSGDADEMAGR
+40 SGRQMPA
-51 PLPDDAA
+51 DAA
-58 EEQVIRY
+58 EDQTIRY
-65 VARGFGRL
+65 VTRGFGRL

-85 IAHMFMPFFIR
+85 ISHMWMPFFIR
-96 DAEHNLSPWLATGI
+96 DTNHNLSPWLATGI
-110 DASDD
+110 DANDD
-115 LTVYT
+115 QTVYT

-127 VWNDGSPV
+127 IWNDGSPV
-135 LAQEAKAYWDYGLHP
+135 LAQEAKVYWEYGLHP
-150 EKCIGCYLSRFTGF
+150 ERCIGCYLSRFTGF
-164 DLIEGAQAVIDG
+164 DLIEGAEAVING
-176 EAEEVSGVVA
+176 EAEEVSGIVA

-196 RSADPLFPQRVA
+196 KTADPLFPQRVA

-216 VEDITGDDF
+216 VEDITGEDF

-234 GPFMLE
+234 GPFMLQD
-240 EWDVDEQKF
+240 WDVDEQKF

-259 DKKPFIERIIATP
+259 DKQPLIERIIATP

-283 ENDEVDIVFF
+283 QNDEVDIVFF
-293 LTNVREQVAKET
+293 LTNVREQVEKET

-317 TFWAGVEPVD
+317 TFWAGVEPLD
-327 DLNVRR
+327 DINVRR

-358 SSLLTPELQCYSE
+358 SSLLTPELQCYME
-371 GIWPDFGFDPE
+371 NNWPDFGFDPE
-382 KAREE
+382 LAREE

-402 RITTGGQSPNY
+402 RISTGGQSPNY

-426 NLGITEVEIRPGG
+426 NLGITDVEIRPGWL
-439 MDVWGQEAD
+439 DAWGQDAE

-477 ATKAGSAADDTE
+477 TERAGSAADDPE
-489 LAEMIEGLKSMSRDD
+489 LAEMIEALKGMSRDD
-504 PEFCAKVQ
+504 PAFCGMVQ

-519 SHYPI
+519 GHYPI

-537 PHIKNFATNVDNN
+537 PRIKNFSTNVDNN
-550 WATLL
+550 WASLL
-555 DIYVAE
+555 DIYVAAE
-561 E
+561 

>member
-1 MKQWHLRFVISA
+1 MRQLHLRFAISA
-13 LLLLSVI
+13 LLLLSVV
-20 LGACATPAAPATG
+20 LGACAAPAAPAP
-33 SDGAAMS
+33 A
-40 DSGDADEMAGR
+40 DSGADMADEGEMMGR

-85 IAHMFMPFFIR
+85 ISHMFMPFFIR
-96 DAEHNLSPWLATGI
+96 DANHNLSPWLATGI
-110 DASDD
+110 DANED
-115 LTVYT
+115 LSVYT

-135 LAQEAKAYWDYGLHP
+135 TAQEAKAYWEYGLHP
-150 EKCIGCYLSRFTGF
+150 DKCVGCYLSRFTGF

-176 EAEEVSGVVA
+176 EADEVSGVVA
-186 VDDKTLEIRL
+186 VDDKTLEVRL
-196 RSADPLFPQRVA
+196 VGPDPLFPQRVA

-216 VEDITGDDF
+216 VEDITGEDF
-225 SATAETRVN
+225 SATSETRVN
-234 GPFMLE
+234 GPFMLQ

-283 ENDEVDIVFF
+283 QNDEVDIAFF
-293 LTNVREQVAKET
+293 LTNVREQLEEGT

-317 TFWAGVEPVD
+317 TFWAGVEPID

-358 SSLLTPELQCYSE
+358 STLLTPELQCYKE
-371 GIWPDFGFDPE
+371 GNWPDFGFDPE
-382 KAREE
+382 LAKAE

-396 ENLPKI
+396 ENLPTI
-402 RITTGGQSPNY
+402 RISTGGQSPNY

-426 NLGITEVEIRPGG
+426 NLGITNVEIRPGWL
-439 MDVWGQEAD
+439 DVWGQDAD
-448 LVNVRRQSLGAILPD
+448 LVNLRRQSLGAILPD

-470 HLANYGD
+470 HWANYGNPD
-477 ATKAGSAADDTE
+477 AAGSMADDAE
-489 LAEMIEGLKSMSRDD
+489 LAEMIESLKSMSRDD
-504 PEFCAKVQ
+504 PGFCDLVQ
-512 EAEARML
+512 ETEARML
-519 SHYPI
+519 GHYPI
-524 IPMIWDPYGYNVK
+524 IPMIWDPYGYSVK
-537 PHIKNFATNVDNN
+537 PHIKNFGTNVDNN

-561 E
+561 K